1 MGLFRRKKEARQHE
15 GQEGRTSIGA
25 SRSRD
30 LQGWSPVITAKVVVT
45 YFFVVAA
52 VCVAL
57 GVPVLVASLGIVQY
71 SVRYDDQG
79 PMAGLGNQ
87 ARAGLRLGRSVHS
100 CT

>member
-1 MGLFRRKKEARQHE
+1 MGLFRRKKETGSTNDE
-15 GQEGRTSIGA
+15 
-25 SRSRD
+25 RSHFHRRFAQQD

-87 ARAGLRLGRSVHS
+87 ARPSLCSGRGAYS